1 MPVWVPELEMLYI
14 LVPRAGGAAM
24 KQYLTAR
31 YNAVDLAA
39 PAAVE
44 AKLVAPGHGLVEQ
57 SDFDEVARQFRW
69 PTPRRRVVQLG
80 GVRNPADSLFS
91 KWWRYAYTYPQL
103 IGGINELPKSQR
115 QLLRSEAVRRQLTDI
130 GEKSFSDWV
139 VSVCTAINDARAVP
153 GSRAD
158 ELRRALPGFV
168 RAGLGPKSG
177 TEPRV
182 QDVWYSG
189 ATEYLPVE
197 DLNAQW
203 ARMCRER
210 GWSHR
215 GPIAVVNKTPDRPAD
230 YAPHLTDEAATL
242 LRRCFR
248 RVIARFGYEIRSQS
262 SD

>member
-1 MPVWVPELEMLYI
+1 MPVWVPELDMLYV
-14 LVPRAGGAAM
+14 LVPRTGGAAM
-24 KQYLTAR
+24 KQYLLAR
-31 YNAVDLAA
+31 YDAVDLTA

-44 AKLVAPGHGLVEQ
+44 AKLVASGHGLVEQ
-57 SDFDEVARQFRW
+57 SDFEQVARQFRW

-91 KWWRYAYTYPQL
+91 EWWRYAYTYPQL
-103 IGGINELPKSQR
+103 IGGINDLPRSQR
-115 QLLRSEAVRRQLTDI
+115 QLLRSDALREKLTEI
-130 GEKSFSDWV
+130 GERSFSEWV
-139 VSVCTAINDARAVP
+139 IVFCTAISDAGAVP
-153 GSRAD
+153 RSRAD
-158 ELRRALPGFV
+158 ELKRVLPSFLRVGPRRQSNVAMP
-168 RAGLGPKSG
+168 
-177 TEPRV
+177 V
-182 QDVWYSG
+182 QDVWYPG

-203 ARMCRER
+203 ARICRER

-230 YAPHLTDEAATL
+230 YSRHLTDDAAVI

-248 RVIARFGYEIRSQS
+248 RVIARFGYDIRSQS